1 MKAYYDK
8 LMEFNGA
15 EPLKA
20 LVSRWEVLSENLSKR
35 SFDAPILL
43 PDLFLYTSPGYGN
56 TALLTLLAD
65 YLDSRKNL
73 MTFYGDVKFFEFK
86 LGYCR
91 PDEVFTELYRLMEAA
106 RNAAGFRNEFR
117 GLIRINIDEWIGHH
131 KEKYFMEFL
140 QFLESKTSHWL
151 IALSLSC
158 SRRTEETTAM
168 EAVVSMYLRL
178 ETLIFPQ
185 RTKEDLLGFAELHLA
200 KYDLT
205 LDDGA
210 RAVLEE
216 SIEVLRG
223 NKYFYGLHTIQ
234 DFCNDIVYV
243 IYSGSTDV
251 SHVITAEMIAGFGP
265 EGDYIRRT
273 ITKVKKSV
281 ALGF

>member
-1 MKAYYDK
+1 
-8 LMEFNGA
+8 
-15 EPLKA
+15 
-20 LVSRWEVLSENLSKR
+20 
-35 SFDAPILL
+35 
-43 PDLFLYTSPGYGN
+43 
-56 TALLTLLAD
+56 
-65 YLDSRKNL
+65 
-73 MTFYGDVKFFEFK
+73 
-86 LGYCR
+86 
-91 PDEVFTELYRLMEAA
+91 
-106 RNAAGFRNEFR
+106 
-117 GLIRINIDEWIGHH
+117 
-131 KEKYFMEFL
+131 
-140 QFLESKTSHWL
+140 
-151 IALSLSC
+151 
-158 SRRTEETTAM
+158 M